1 MKKQR
6 LNPAPHREP
15 CACETLHSLARGAR
29 RVGAPS
35 GWMGGWNWEC
45 AIEMRRIGREEE
57 NKDHNNRPSSIPA
70 LPPLSTRRRRGRT
83 PSTAPSGERAALS
96 SQRDHVRTA
105 MRATCILLA
114 CMTAEA
120 TRRSQAPRS
129 NRCGSRITT
138 SSPSLPGNLPMRHS
152 KEWQIDL
159 GSQGHGELALVR
171 TVRIHTRTRTSAQP
185 AIEHFSGLHSD
196 RDRPLLHRAT
206 ARAGYLHAWR
216 PSELRLLH

>member
-35 GWMGGWNWEC
+35 GWMGGWNLEC

-57 NKDHNNRPSSIPA
+57 HKQHNNRPSSIPA
-70 LPPLSTRRRRGRT
+70 SPPLSTRRRRGRT

-120 TRRSQAPRS
+120 ARRSQAPRS

-138 SSPSLPGNLPMRHS
+138 SGPSLPDSYPCATQR
-152 KEWQIDL
+152 
-159 GSQGHGELALVR
+159 
-171 TVRIHTRTRTSAQP
+171 
-185 AIEHFSGLHSD
+185 SGG
-196 RDRPLLHRAT
+196 T
-206 ARAGYLHAWR
+206 ARLPRTWR
-216 PSELRLLH
+216 ARFCPC

>member
-15 CACETLHSLARGAR
+15 CACETLHSLSRGAR

-35 GWMGGWNWEC
+35 GWMGGWKWEC

-57 NKDHNNRPSSIPA
+57 HKQHNNRPASIPA
-70 LPPLSTRRRRGRT
+70 SPPLSIWRRGRT
-83 PSTAPSGERAALS
+83 RSTAPSGERAALS
-96 SQRDHVRTA
+96 SQCDHVRTA
-105 MRATCILLA
+105 TRATCILLA

-138 SSPSLPGNLPMRHS
+138 SGPSLPDSYPCATQRSVG
-152 KEWQIDL
+152 
-159 GSQGHGELALVR
+159 
-171 TVRIHTRTRTSAQP
+171 
-185 AIEHFSGLHSD
+185 
-196 RDRPLLHRAT
+196 T
-206 ARAGYLHAWR
+206 ARLPRTWR
-216 PSELRLLH
+216 ARFGPC